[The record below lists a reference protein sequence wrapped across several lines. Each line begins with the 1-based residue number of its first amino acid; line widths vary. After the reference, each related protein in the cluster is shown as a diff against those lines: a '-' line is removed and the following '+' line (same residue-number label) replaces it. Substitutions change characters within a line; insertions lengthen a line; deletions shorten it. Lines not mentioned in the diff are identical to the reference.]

1 MTAVTAGTFAEL
13 NGGTIHYEIAGDGP
27 PVVLLHG
34 GLLDLRQWDD
44 QFPVLAQRYRVVR
57 YDARGFGRSP
67 LGTVPYAHYE
77 DLRAL
82 LDHVGIESA
91 HVVSLSSGMSWA
103 VDFTLTY
110 PDRVRSLVAGAAP
123 LRGYDVG
130 PEFSSGMRAIYDAAL
145 AGDKALLRERV
156 WTFAPM
162 RVASTLPAARAKLDR
177 MIVEDHQYGYAR
189 PDAPARRLTEPPA
202 ATRLVQIR
210 VPTLVIFGD
219 GEMPALAEK
228 GEYVART
235 IPGARLLVIPG
246 AGHFVN
252 IEQPEAYT
260 RILMEWLAEHELTSP

>member
-1 MTAVTAGTFAEL
+1 MTAVTAGAFAEL
-13 NGGTIHYEIAGDGP
+13 NDGTIHYQIAGDGP

-103 VDFTLTY
+103 VDFALTY
-110 PDRVRSLVAGAAP
+110 PDRVRTLVAGAAP

-130 PEFSSGMRAIYDAAL
+130 AEFSGGMRAIYDAAL
-145 AGDKALLRERV
+145 AGDKHLLREPV
-156 WTFAPM
+156 WGFAPM
-162 RVASTLPAARAKLDR
+162 RVASTLPAARSKLDR
-177 MIVEDHQYGYAR
+177 MIVEDHEYGYAR

-202 ATRLVQIR
+202 ATRLEEIG
-210 VPTLVIFGD
+210 VPTLVIVGA

-228 GEYVART
+228 GEYVARK
-235 IPGARLLVIPG
+235 IPGARHVVIPG

-260 RILMEWLAEHELTSP
+260 RVVKDWLREHA

>member
-1 MTAVTAGTFAEL
+1 MITAGDIAAVNGGMLYYETAGT
-13 NGGTIHYEIAGDGP
+13 GD

-34 GLLDLRQWDD
+34 GLLDLRQWDE
-44 QFPVLAQRYRVVR
+44 QFRLLAESYRVVR

-82 LDHVGIESA
+82 LDQLRLERVHLVA
-91 HVVSLSSGMSWA
+91 LSSGMATA
-103 VDFTLTY
+103 VDFTLAY
-110 PDRVRSLVAGAAP
+110 PSRVRSLVIGAAP
-123 LRGYDVG
+123 LRGYEVG
-130 PEFSSGMRAIYDAAL
+130 PEFSTGMRAIYDAAL
-145 AGDKALLRERV
+145 AGDKDLLRERV
-156 WTFAPM
+156 WGFAPM

-189 PDAPARRLTEPPA
+189 EGAPKRIFLDPPA
-202 ATRLVQIR
+202 ATRLGEIS
-210 VPTLVIFGD
+210 VPTLVIVGD

-235 IPGARLLVIPG
+235 IPGARHVLIPG

-260 RILMEWLAEHELTSP
+260 RVVQDWLREQA